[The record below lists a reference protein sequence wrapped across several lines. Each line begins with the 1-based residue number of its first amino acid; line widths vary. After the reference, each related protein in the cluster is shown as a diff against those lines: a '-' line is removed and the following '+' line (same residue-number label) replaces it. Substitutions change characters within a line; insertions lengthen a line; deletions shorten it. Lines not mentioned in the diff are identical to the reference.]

1 MGKVLFI
8 DPFAGVAGDML
19 VAALLDA
26 GVPPSYLEAE
36 LRKLPLQNWQMRSFR
51 AQRGAFAAQRFVVEP
66 VEEEAV
72 PQRGGVT
79 GDQAALTSTLRS
91 DSTQSHVGS
100 VTILGTL
107 SNGRSASPP
116 GLISAPVDAHHHSHA
131 HGDGHHHGHDH
142 GHSHGHSHGHDHGHD
157 DEWPGQPD
165 RRWSH
170 IRAMIQDSPLAPRVR
185 SRALRAFQKLAE
197 AEGKVHGIPAEEVA
211 FHEVGAV
218 DSILDMVGVCVCL
231 EWLDI
236 EDLRCGPLPMGSGTT
251 RSQHGLIPLPA
262 PATLELLKE
271 FPLFPSTF
279 PGEHVTPTGAALVA
293 ALAHPASLP
302 AMRVERIGYGAGTR
316 DPQTHANVLRVLV
329 GEGEAGS
336 AAEVLELS
344 AQVDDLAGE
353 GIPGLIAGMLAAGA
367 IDAWASP
374 ILMKK
379 GRPGYLIG
387 ALCLPELRVAVG
399 DALLKHSG
407 SFGYRWTGRQR
418 EVLERRFEA
427 VETAWGSV
435 RMKLGYRGGSLLHA
449 APEYEDCAALAAA
462 HGLPWVRVHAAALAA
477 WGGQP

>member
-1 MGKVLFI
+1 MGKILFI

-19 VAALLDA
+19 VAAMLDA
-26 GVPPSYLEAE
+26 GVPPEHLEGE
-36 LRKLPLQNWQMRSFR
+36 LRKLPLQHWRMRSFP
-51 AQRGAFAAQRFVVEP
+51 AQRGAFAAKRFVVEP
-66 VEEEAV
+66 VEEGVAP
-72 PQRGGVT
+72 PQRGGGT
-79 GDQAALTSTLRS
+79 GVQPALTTSLHS
-91 DSTQSHVGS
+91 DSAVSHVGS
-100 VTILGTL
+100 VTILGVVSYGAL
-107 SNGRSASPP
+107 A
-116 GLISAPVDAHHHSHA
+116 SAPNKVSPVAAGDAHHHSHA
-131 HGDGHHHGHDH
+131 HGDGHNHGH
-142 GHSHGHSHGHDHGHD
+142 GHSHE

-170 IRAMIQDSPLAPRVR
+170 IRAMIQDSALAPRVR

-231 EWLDI
+231 EYLDI
-236 EDLRCGPLPMGSGTT
+236 DELRCGPLPMGSGTT

-271 FPLFPSTF
+271 FPIFPSTF

-293 ALAHPASLP
+293 ALARAGSLP

-374 ILMKK
+374 VLMKK

-418 EVLERRFEA
+418 EVLERRFEVA
-427 VETAWGSV
+427 ETAWGSV
-435 RMKLGYRGGSLLHA
+435 RIKLGYRGGTLLHA
-449 APEYEDCAALAAA
+449 APEYEDCATLAAA

>member
-1 MGKVLFI
+1 
-8 DPFAGVAGDML
+8 
-19 VAALLDA
+19 
-26 GVPPSYLEAE
+26 
-36 LRKLPLQNWQMRSFR
+36 
-51 AQRGAFAAQRFVVEP
+51 QR
-66 VEEEAV
+66 
-72 PQRGGVT
+72 
-79 GDQAALTSTLRS
+79 
-91 DSTQSHVGS
+91 DSEVSHVGS
-100 VTILGTL
+100 FTVLGVG
-107 SNGRSASPP
+107 SGSALGSPV
-116 GLISAPVDAHHHSHA
+116 G
-131 HGDGHHHGHDH
+131 GGHDH
-142 GHSHGHSHGHDHGHD
+142 GHSHGGGHNHAHSHGHGHD

-185 SRALRAFQKLAE
+185 SRTLRAFEKLAE

-236 EDLRCGPLPMGSGTT
+236 DDLRCGPLPMGSGTT

-262 PATLELLKE
+262 PATLELLKD
-271 FPLFPSTF
+271 FPVFPSTF

-293 ALAHPASLP
+293 ALARPGSLP

-353 GIPGLIAGMLAAGA
+353 GIPGLIAAMLAAGA
-367 IDAWASP
+367 IDAWAGP

-427 VETAWGSV
+427 VETPWGSV
-435 RMKLGYRGGSLLHA
+435 RIKLGYRGGTLLHA
-449 APEYEDCAALAAA
+449 APEYEDCATLAAA
-462 HGLPWVRVHAAALAA
+462 HGLSWVRVHAAALAA